1 MEVRVAQSHIRG
13 ESFLVG
19 CGYMLIRD
27 LQGWHP
33 SWAASYSGI
42 GKFAIG
48 EVGVLKRVR
57 WSSQSQYLVLSI
69 EYEGNEHS
77 GVLQG
82 NRDQLQRV
90 LTVLTQNVGRP
101 IKEVAALEVPS

>member
-1 MEVRVAQSHIRG
+1 
-13 ESFLVG
+13 
-19 CGYMLIRD
+19 MLIRD

-42 GKFAIG
+42 GKFIG